1 MGVHD
6 ERLGRCNVSTS
17 QKSAGQDDSL
27 THLLD
32 TSLPQGLLWDLVDMD
47 IQGSELEIISN
58 ELPSLTSRVRRL
70 HVSTHSRAIHI
81 AVLDNLRA
89 EGWSILREFPPLA
102 VNRWP
107 LYGRCSEVL
116 VALMIV
122 LAMDVVHHSR
132 ETFNCRGS

>member
-107 LYGRCSEVL
+107 LYGRFVSVDGHISA
-116 VALMIV
+116 VPAQVGAL
-122 LAMDVVHHSR
+122 
-132 ETFNCRGS
+132 